1 MPLTTGND
9 AGRGLVLGWLLI
21 GAWLGLTLWSL
32 LAPAQLPYTLARY
45 LTLLVMIAF
54 TFVHGARRYGVAGML
69 VYFVIVVGVA
79 NLFEN
84 LSITTGFPFG
94 AYHHTAAMGPQLLHV
109 PLIVGPIFA
118 VAGYLGW
125 VLAGCLL
132 GAAERGARA
141 LTFAQPLIAAFITT
155 SWDLCVDPIGGTLN
169 RDWVWAAGGGWFGV
183 PWRNF
188 FGWLLTMW
196 VGFQL
201 FAFHLAWWQRV
212 RSPPPTRAW
221 WLQPVVFWTLI
232 ALQFPL
238 LYTLLPDA
246 RVSDPSGTA
255 WQAAD
260 LLESMA
266 IVSVFTMLFTALLAY
281 CALARANPFPR

>member
-1 MPLTTGND
+1 MPLGAGTA
-9 AGRGLVLGWLLI
+9 AGRSLALGWLLI
-21 GAWLGLTLWSL
+21 GAWFALTLLSL
-32 LAPAQLPYTLARY
+32 LAPQLLPYTHARY
-45 LTLLVMIAF
+45 LTLAIMVAF
-54 TFVHGARRYGVAGML
+54 TFVHGARRYGIAGTLIYFLLVAGM
-69 VYFVIVVGVA
+69 A
-79 NLFEN
+79 NVFEN
-84 LSITTGFPFG
+84 LSITSGFPFG

-132 GAAERGARA
+132 GDAERGTRG
-141 LTFAQPLIAAFITT
+141 LTLSQPLVAAFITT

-169 RDWVWAAGGGWFGV
+169 GDWVWAAGGGWFGV

-188 FGWLLTMW
+188 FGWMLTMW
-196 VGFQL
+196 LANQL
-201 FAFHLAWWQRV
+201 FAIYLAWWHRL
-212 RSPPPTRAW
+212 RTPPPGRAW
-221 WLQPVVFWTLI
+221 WLQPVLFWTLI

-238 LYTLLPDA
+238 LYVLLPDTLV
-246 RVSDPSGTA
+246 RDPSGTS
-255 WQAAD
+255 WQVAD

-281 CALARANPFPR
+281 CALARANNLSR